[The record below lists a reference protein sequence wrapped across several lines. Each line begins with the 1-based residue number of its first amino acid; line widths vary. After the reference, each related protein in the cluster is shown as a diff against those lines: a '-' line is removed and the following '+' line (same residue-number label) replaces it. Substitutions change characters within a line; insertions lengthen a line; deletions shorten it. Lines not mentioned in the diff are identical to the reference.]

1 MYPMTELLT
10 GLLFWYAYYRFG
22 LSWEFGLAIS
32 LIFVTLSAGLA
43 DLFTALDTEN
53 FECGIIPD
61 SLIVVGLIAGFGTSY
76 MVYKDILFPVYGA
89 TVGFLGLFVPAMLY
103 QLIRK
108 REGMG
113 FGDIKLIAVCG
124 AFLGLKSVFF
134 LVFGSALLGAI
145 IGITWQLLSGKKDM
159 MIPFGPF
166 ITTAALIYLF
176 FGTLMDRLLYGV

>member
-1 MYPMTELLT
+1 MIELMT
-10 GLLFWYAYYRFG
+10 GLLFYYSYYRFG
-22 LSWEFGLAIS
+22 LSWDFALAIS
-32 LIFVTLSAGLA
+32 LIFIALSAGLA

-61 SLIVVGLIAGFGTSY
+61 SLIVAGLIFGFATSY
-76 MVYKDILFPVYGA
+76 MAHKSILFPIYGA
-89 TVGFLGLFVPAMLY
+89 GVGFLGLFVPAMLY

-113 FGDIKLIAVCG
+113 FGDIKLIAVFG

-134 LVFGSALLGAI
+134 LVFGSALFGAI
-145 IGITWQLLSGKKDM
+145 IGISWQIISGKKDL

-166 ITTAALIYLF
+166 ISTAALIYLF